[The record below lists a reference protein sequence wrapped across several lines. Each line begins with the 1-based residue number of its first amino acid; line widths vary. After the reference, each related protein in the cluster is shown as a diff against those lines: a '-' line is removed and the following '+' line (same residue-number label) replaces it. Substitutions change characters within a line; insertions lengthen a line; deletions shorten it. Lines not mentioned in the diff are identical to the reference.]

1 MTKTISATEAR
12 VHFGDVLRG
21 VTERG
26 ETIFVERGGK
36 PQAVVISIEE
46 YDRLRSNGEP
56 QDDWWTLVEKS
67 RQRIARE
74 LNGRPMPDIVQLIN
88 DAREERDEEIL
99 AAVLRR

>member
-1 MTKTISATEAR
+1 MTRTISATDAR

-36 PQAVVISIEE
+36 PQAVVMSIEE
-46 YDRLRSNGEP
+46 YDRLRNGNGHE
-56 QDDWWTLVEKS
+56 DDWWTLAERS
-67 RQRIARE
+67 RERFARE
-74 LNGRPMPDIVQLIN
+74 LGDRPMPDIVQIIN
-88 DAREERDEEIL
+88 DSREERDEEIL